1 VKLKK
6 IELFMNN
13 HKHYVKTQKAQEIIK
28 VDANTLRRWANSNK
42 IDTIRSPGGNR
53 LYNISSLQRNEFKE
67 QTKEDKKRIKY
78 CYCRVSTAGQK
89 SDLERQIK
97 FMSEQFPYHQIITD
111 IGSGINFKRKGLRTL
126 LERAFK
132 GDVEE
137 IVVAYKDRLC
147 RFGFDLL
154 DWVFST
160 HDVKLLV
167 LNSEISDPET
177 ELTRDLMSIIHV
189 FSCKINGRRKYST
202 NKQRETQKTH
212 TRCDNDEENKNTLE

>member
-1 VKLKK
+1 
-6 IELFMNN
+6 MNDN
-13 HKHYVKTQKAQEIIK
+13 QQYVKTKKAQEILK

-53 LYNISSLQRNEFKE
+53 LYNISSLQRNNFKE
-67 QTKEDKKRIKY
+67 QTNEVEKRVKY
-78 CYCRVSTAGQK
+78 CYCRVSTIGQK
-89 SDLERQIK
+89 SDLEKQIK
-97 FMSEQFPYHQIITD
+97 FMSEQFPSHKIITD
-111 IGSGINFKRKGLRTL
+111 VGSGINFKRKGLKTL
-126 LERAFK
+126 LERTFK

-137 IVVAYKDRLC
+137 VVVAYKDRLC

-167 LNSEISDPET
+167 LNSETSDPET

-189 FSCKINGRRKYST
+189 FSCKLNGRRKYNI
-202 NKQRETQKTH
+202 NKQRETQKND
-212 TRCDNDEENKNTLE
+212 TRCDNDEENKNTFE